1 MRNFKHNFTLV
12 ELLVSLGIF
21 SILLVVFMQIFSGM
35 RLSLNNV
42 EQNTE
47 AQQDSS
53 LCLNIASQLLESI
66 SCVNVEENVGGTAK
80 KVPFPFYVTRT
91 SGSSDSSCNIY
102 FATKAR
108 LDNLTGSNPV
118 RFVALLY
125 PHADNKLGVDDADL
139 NKIYLTVLSNAAVD
153 GAGKDVSADNR
164 DIYHKFWPAPEFDGY
179 DNPSAARTGLSGYLN
194 AKAKKPAAGKV
205 LQRSVLLEN
214 VTEFKVKLY
223 DANGN
228 EVGATASSAFE
239 VPESLELT
247 VSVLPAPDFEIWS
260 KMAAGDAKLEF
271 QRAKQLTSSRRIY
284 IGDRWS
290 EGGNHEKY

>member
-1 MRNFKHNFTLV
+1 MRNFRHNFTLV

-66 SCVNVEENVGGTAK
+66 VCVNVEENGS

-125 PHADNKLGVDDADL
+125 PHAGNTLEVDDADL

-164 DIYHKFWPAPEFDGY
+164 DIYHKFWPAPEFEDYNTPAQARDGLIG
-179 DNPSAARTGLSGYLN
+179 ALN
-194 AKAKKPAAGKV
+194 AKAKKPDAGIV

-239 VPESLELT
+239 VPQSLELT